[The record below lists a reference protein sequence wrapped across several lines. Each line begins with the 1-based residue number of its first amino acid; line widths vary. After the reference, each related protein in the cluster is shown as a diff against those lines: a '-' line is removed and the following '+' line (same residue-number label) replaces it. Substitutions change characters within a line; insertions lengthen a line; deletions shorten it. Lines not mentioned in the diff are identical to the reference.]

1 MKDLSRRHAMRK
13 QCLIFCLV
21 LLIVPALVYPQASQ
35 TGSITGVVRTPDGDP
50 LAGVLVLL
58 KGPALII
65 PEIEAV
71 SNRAGVYSFFA
82 LSPGM
87 YELSF
92 IVKGW
97 ESVVR
102 KVIAISAGDLV
113 TMDINLTLRAPGEAL
128 VVEAKTPTITRPR
141 SIEVET
147 MDNKFFPI
155 APEEKMMDSIGLK
168 IEHDI
173 LFASIFFIIK
183 SLPLFSFSGL

>member
-1 MKDLSRRHAMRK
+1 MRK

-21 LLIVPALVYPQASQ
+21 FLIVPALVYPQAGQ

-50 LAGVLVLL
+50 LAGVILLL

-71 SNRAGVYSFFA
+71 SNKAGVYNFFA
-82 LSPGM
+82 LSPGI

-97 ESVVR
+97 ESVAR
-102 KVIAISAGDLV
+102 KGITISAGDAV
-113 TMDINLTLRAPGEAL
+113 TLDINLNLKAPREAV
-128 VVEAKTPTITRPR
+128 VVEAKNPAIPRPR
-141 SIEVET
+141 HIEIET
-147 MDNKFFPI
+147 LDNNFSLI
-155 APEEKMMDSIGLK
+155 DPEERMMDFSGLK
-168 IEHDI
+168 IEHGI
-173 LFASIFFIIK
+173 LFTSISFIIK